1 MKIKTVISI
10 ILSLLFAAFLFYLI
24 FIEPKSLEVNRLT
37 LHLDNCPQGLRGTK
51 MVHLSDFHTRR
62 FGEFERRVIEIV
74 NSENPDFIFI
84 TGDFVQSD
92 SKDSLRDF
100 FRVVS
105 LLKSKEGIFA
115 VLGNWEHVYG
125 IVEDDLETRFLNSG
139 ATLLVNDSRRIKIN
153 GASLLIAGTDDAAK
167 SNNLDLDAT
176 LAKKDKKDFVILLSH
191 SQQLLYQDRL
201 KRLEREKIEL
211 ILMGHTH
218 GGQVNIPLIS
228 DYIISKAL
236 GEICVKYKAGL
247 FPIEG
252 GFLYVNRGIGTSILP
267 MRFLS
272 RPEVAIITLE
282 QKDITN

>member
-10 ILSLLFAAFLFYLI
+10 ILSLFFAAFLFYSI

-37 LHLDNCPQGLRGTK
+37 LHLNNCPQGLRGIK
-51 MVHLSDFHTRR
+51 VIHLSDFHTKG
-62 FGEFERRVIEIV
+62 FGALERRIVEIV
-74 NSENPDFIFI
+74 NSESPDLIFI
-84 TGDFVQSD
+84 TGDFVGS
-92 SKDSLRDF
+92 SSENSLRNF

-105 LLKSKEGIFA
+105 SLKSKEGIFA

-125 IVEDDLETRFLNSG
+125 IVEDDLETRFSNIG
-139 ATLLVNDSRRIKIN
+139 ITLLINDSKRIKIN

-191 SQQLLYQDRL
+191 SQQLLYQYRL
-201 KRLEREKIEL
+201 KRLEREKIKL

-218 GGQVNIPLIS
+218 GGQVNIPLITNFTI
-228 DYIISKAL
+228 DKAL
-236 GEICVKYKAGL
+236 GEICAKYKVGL

-252 GFLYVNRGIGTSILP
+252 GFLYVNSGIGTSILP